1 MGAGVRETVG
11 GSVVGGNV
19 GGSVVGFVLGG
30 NVDTGA
36 NGFIGG
42 IVSVDKIGAAVGEMV
57 GD

>member
-1 MGAGVRETVG
+1 
-11 GSVVGGNV
+11 
-19 GGSVVGFVLGG
+19 VGFVLGG